1 MLDRT
6 IQPNTFPISEFK
18 PVKSLSHTLKNSIV
32 LTGLHDSTMELS
44 RLDIRLKAGS
54 YFQQKQAVSQATI
67 KLLTEGTLSLSGIK
81 IAELLDYAGAYY
93 EVSPE
98 RDFVSFSIYFPK
110 SAAKTILPVIGTL
123 FTDATFPDDKI
134 DILKNSLKRNLA
146 VNLEKTSYLAYS
158 KFAACIFG
166 KNHPYGVSLQMEDI
180 DNLQREDIVD
190 FYEKYFHAGNIRL
203 FLAGN
208 IDDVFLHLLD
218 DTFGNIPYKEP
229 VIQNDIPIQQTENDF
244 IVTRKNAV
252 QSSICIGKRL
262 FNYTHKDWM
271 AMSVLNTVLGGYFG
285 SRLMTNIREDK
296 GLTYGIYSHISS
308 FQQDGL
314 FLIRADVNGEN
325 VQQTKE
331 EIFREIQKLLN
342 ETISQEELDL
352 VKNYLFGSLLRNFDG
367 IFSQI
372 DRSILLSDYHLY
384 QIHWGHYT
392 KTVKNIDVQQ
402 LQQLAK
408 THLQPDSM
416 IGVAAVAG
424 SD

>member
-18 PVKSLSHTLKNSIV
+18 PVKSFSHTLKNSIA
-32 LTGLHDSTMELS
+32 LTGLHDSAMELS

-54 YFQQKQAVSQATI
+54 YFQQKQAISQATI
-67 KLLTEGTLSLSGIK
+67 KLLTEGTLSLSGVK

-110 SAAKTILPVIGTL
+110 SAAETILPVVGTF
-123 FTDATFPDDKI
+123 FTDAVFPEDKI
-134 DILKNSLKRNLA
+134 EILKNNLKRNLA
-146 VNLEKTSYLAYS
+146 VNLEKTSYLAYA
-158 KFAACIFG
+158 KFSACMFG
-166 KNHPYGVSLQMEDI
+166 KNHPYGVSLQPEDI

-190 FYEKYFHAGNIRL
+190 FYKQYYHAGNIRL
-203 FLAGN
+203 FAAGD
-208 IDDVFLHLLD
+208 IDEKFLQLLD
-218 DTFGNIPYKEP
+218 DTFGNIPYKEA
-229 VIQNDIPIQQTENDF
+229 VVQNDIPMQHTEDDF
-244 IVTRKNAV
+244 VVIKENAV

-262 FNYTHKDWM
+262 FNYAHKDWV

-308 FQQDGL
+308 FQRDGL

-325 VQQTKE
+325 TQQAKE
-331 EIFREIQKLLN
+331 EIFLEIQQLID
-342 ETISQEELDL
+342 ETIPEEELDL

-372 DRSILLSDYHLY
+372 DRTILLSDYRLGQSY
-384 QIHWGHYT
+384 WEHYT
-392 KTVKNIDVQQ
+392 KVIKDINAQQ
-402 LQQLAK
+402 LQQLAN
-408 THLQPDSM
+408 TYLQPDSM
-416 IGVAAVAG
+416 IDVVAG
-424 SD
+424 GMS